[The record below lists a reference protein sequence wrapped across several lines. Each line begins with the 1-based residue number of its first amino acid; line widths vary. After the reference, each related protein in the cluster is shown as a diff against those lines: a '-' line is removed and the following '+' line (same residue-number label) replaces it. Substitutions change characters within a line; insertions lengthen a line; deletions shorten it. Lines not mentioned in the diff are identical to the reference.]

1 MQLLFTNYNR
11 NKIKNINKR
20 STSKERHIKTLIVA
34 DKSMKDHYD
43 YIDLDAYLNTIVNI
57 VTGQITT
64 CAQYSPPEFGGA
76 TPVVEIDNDIA
87 IIETGV
93 FCGKPATASVFVS
106 PENYNKLLKLV

>member
-1 MQLLFTNYNR
+1 MQTVTLSGFPEIARLMPRGYKKRKAFIQSR
-11 NKIKNINKR
+11 EKITLSNTYWDGGSR
-20 STSKERHIKTLIVA
+20 SS
-34 DKSMKDHYD
+34 Y
-43 YIDLDAYLNTIVNI
+43 TIVNI

-64 CAQYSPPEFGGA
+64 CAQYAPPEFGGI
-76 TPVVEIDNDIA
+76 TPVIKIDDDIA

>member
-1 MQLLFTNYNR
+1 MQTVTLSGFPEIARLMPAGYKKRKAFIQSR
-11 NKIKNINKR
+11 EKITLSNTYWDGGSR
-20 STSKERHIKTLIVA
+20 SS
-34 DKSMKDHYD
+34 Y
-43 YIDLDAYLNTIVNI
+43 TIVNI
-57 VTGQITT
+57 ATGQITT
-64 CAQYSPPEFGGA
+64 CAQHAPPEFGGK